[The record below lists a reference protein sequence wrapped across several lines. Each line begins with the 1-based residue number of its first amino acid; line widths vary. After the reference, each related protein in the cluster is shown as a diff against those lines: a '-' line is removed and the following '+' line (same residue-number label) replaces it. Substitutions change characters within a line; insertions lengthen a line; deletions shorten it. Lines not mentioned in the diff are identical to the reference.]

1 MMPPAITLAES
12 AWSWTL
18 RDRVLDLRPRALV
31 MGIVNVTPDSFS
43 DGGRFFDPQQA
54 IEHAHQLVRDGAD
67 ILDIGGEST
76 RPGATPVS
84 VDEEI
89 RRVVPVIEALAG
101 TVPLSIDTMKAPV
114 AEAALQAGAH
124 IVNDVTAL
132 GDPAMPAVVRRFQ
145 AGLVLMH
152 MRGTPQ
158 TMAQLTEYAD
168 VMAEVREHLQT
179 RLLLCGKEGIDETR
193 VVLDPGIGFAKR
205 SWHNWALLARLG
217 ELATLGRPILLG
229 VSRKGFLGKIGNRVD
244 ARSEDQRLPASLACA
259 CDAVSRNTAR
269 IIRVHDVEAT
279 RYAFDVLAAIQ
290 HGGTELAGPPDPAL

>member
-1 MMPPAITLAES
+1 MMPTAILPQAS
-12 AWSWTL
+12 AWSWTI

-43 DGGRFFDPQQA
+43 DGGRFFDPQRA
-54 IEHAHQLVRDGAD
+54 IDHARQLIRDGAD
-67 ILDIGGEST
+67 LLDIGGEST

-89 RRVVPVIEALAG
+89 RRVVPVITALAG
-101 TVPLSIDTMKAPV
+101 TVPLSIDTMKAAV
-114 AEAALQAGAH
+114 AEAALEAGAH
-124 IVNDVTAL
+124 VVNDVTAL
-132 GDPAMPAVVRRFQ
+132 GDPAMPEVVRRFG

-158 TMAQLTEYAD
+158 TMAQLTEYDD
-168 VMAEVREHLQT
+168 VVATVVEHLQT
-179 RLLLCGKEGIDETR
+179 RLLLAVKEGIDETR

-205 SWHNWALLARLG
+205 SWHNWTLLARLG
-217 ELATLGRPILLG
+217 ELSALGRPVLLG
-229 VSRKGFLGKIGNRVD
+229 VSRKGFLGKIGDRP
-244 ARSEDQRLPASLACA
+244 EHQRLPASLACA

-279 RYAFDVLAAIQ
+279 RYALDVLAAIQ
-290 HGGTELAGPPDPAL
+290 QGGTELAGPPDPAL